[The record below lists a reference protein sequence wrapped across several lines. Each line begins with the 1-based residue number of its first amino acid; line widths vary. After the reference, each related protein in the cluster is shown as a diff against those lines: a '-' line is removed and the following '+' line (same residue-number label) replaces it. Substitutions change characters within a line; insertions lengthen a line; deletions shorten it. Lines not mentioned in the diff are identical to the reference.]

1 MKDMNPL
8 ERFEADKKILD
19 ELKDMFE
26 FASPACIRRSLED
39 LFFTHL
45 TSKDPSLP
53 NEKEL
58 FKSIY
63 YLINFLNEM
72 ESHERFQNDF

>member
-1 MKDMNPL
+1 MNPL
-8 ERFEADKKILD
+8 DQFESDQKILN

-26 FASPACIRRSLED
+26 FASPSKIRRSLED

-45 TSKDPSLP
+45 TSEDACLP
-53 NEKEL
+53 NEKDL
-58 FKSIY
+58 IKSFY

-72 ESHERFQNDF
+72 EDQKRF